1 MIRKLLLGLAL
12 LATTTAPARAGV
24 GIMCEGEGIEAH
36 FPMGGAVGFTLLT
49 AGVWV
54 GDKATRREND
64 KGIVNAIPYQ
74 QSWVENRVNIDLV
87 DTNREKITVRVRL
100 VAAPDYDLLAGL
112 IEVVDVNAFAVTC
125 GIG

>member
-12 LATTTAPARAGV
+12 LAATTASAQAGV

-54 GDKATRREND
+54 GDKATRRVDD
-64 KGIVNAIPYQ
+64 KGIVNAVPYQ
-74 QSWVENRVNIDLV
+74 QSWMGDRVNIDLADPTFERV
-87 DTNREKITVRVRL
+87 TVRVRL
-100 VAAPDYDLLAGL
+100 YSVSAYDVIGGV
-112 IEVVDVNAFAVTC
+112 IEVVDVGAYPVTC
-125 GIG
+125 GVG